1 MKAKEVSIGI
11 LSVPSPD
18 LQMDMGR
25 GQFASEQLSAP
36 QMVKLLVL
44 GEGVSQTLPCDF
56 GSEIHLE
63 VLQKKKGD

>member
-1 MKAKEVSIGI
+1 
-11 LSVPSPD
+11 
-18 LQMDMGR
+18 MDMGR

-44 GEGVSQTLPCDF
+44 GEGVSQTLRCDF